1 MAKIERDMLS
11 IAGEFA
17 VASELGRR
25 NIYAQPTFGHL
36 KRTDLLILDKT
47 GNLLRIE
54 AKGKQGSQWP
64 NCKGIS
70 GSNSI
75 MVLVD
80 YAAKGDMDRPDF
92 YILTLDD
99 WLAFLK
105 GVLERFPTKGIEI
118 DADNCPVW
126 TKQIKDGKPYR
137 GCGITVK
144 DVAQHKEKWDK
155 IEKLLGQNHRTRRC
169 T

>member
-1 MAKIERDMLS
+1 MGKIDRDMLS

-70 GSNSI
+70 SPNSI

-80 YAAKGDMDRPDF
+80 YADKGNMERPDF
-92 YILTLDD
+92 YVLTLDD
-99 WLAFLK
+99 WLS
-105 GVLERFPTKGIEI
+105 E
-118 DADNCPVW
+118 
-126 TKQIKDGKPYR
+126 KQGNY
-137 GCGITVK
+137 
-144 DVAQHKEKWDK
+144 
-155 IEKLLGQNHRTRRC
+155 
-169 T
+169 

>member
-1 MAKIERDMLS
+1 MGKIDRDMLS

-70 GSNSI
+70 SPNSI

-80 YAAKGDMDRPDF
+80 YADKGNMERPDF
-92 YILTLDD
+92 HVLTLDD
-99 WLAFLK
+99 WLSFLK
-105 GVLERFPTKGIEI
+105 DVMERSPPKGIEI
-118 DADNCPVW
+118 DRDNCPVW
-126 TKQIKDGKPYR
+126 TNQVKGGKPYN

-144 DVAQHKEKWDK
+144 YVIQHKEKWEK
-155 IEKLLGQNHRTRRC
+155 IEKLLR
-169 T
+169 